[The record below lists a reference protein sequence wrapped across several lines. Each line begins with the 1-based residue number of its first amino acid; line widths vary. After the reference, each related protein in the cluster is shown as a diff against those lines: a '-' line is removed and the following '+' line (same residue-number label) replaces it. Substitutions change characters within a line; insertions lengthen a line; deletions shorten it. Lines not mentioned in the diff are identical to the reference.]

1 MGAFKVETCY
11 GDVMV
16 HNVYD
21 YDTGGSYYEVYGPNT
36 YEEECGYG
44 KYIGEFHSQY
54 DYDDERALF
63 VDDLENMLDDN
74 DYDGVSSEPTPY
86 TRQVDEIY
94 LLIDNYTYDG
104 DVQETIV
111 TPCISKEVAIRE
123 LQDRYEW
130 YLKESYLSNFVDND
144 GYVIDTELDEDYD
157 SWDVAE
163 DSVDVYISGKD
174 TTLSLYIK
182 KEQIKK

>member
-1 MGAFKVETCY
+1 M
-11 GDVMV
+11 
-16 HNVYD
+16 N
-21 YDTGGSYYEVYGPNT
+21 
-36 YEEECGYG
+36 
-44 KYIGEFHSQY
+44 
-54 DYDDERALF
+54 
-63 VDDLENMLDDN
+63 
-74 DYDGVSSEPTPY
+74 
-86 TRQVDEIY
+86 EIY